1 MINRKM
7 NVVISSPIEKC
18 HSTSV
23 ISSSIEKC
31 HLQPVISSAREKSYK
46 TAVISNL
53 IEKYHSHSVISSEI
67 EKCHLQPVISSEI
80 EKYHSTLFT
89 AIFFLLFF
97 TTSLLSQ
104 IAVKGEKIYTMNGE
118 VIEKG
123 IIIIEE
129 GKITAIGK
137 SDRIR
142 IPQNIKVIEG
152 KVVTPGLIDSRSVVG
167 LAGIYNQPHD
177 QDQLEKSDPIQPELR
192 AIDAYNPREELVNW
206 IRNFGVTT
214 INTGHAPG
222 ALISGQTMIV
232 KTYGTMEPETILDSV
247 SMVAFSLGSEVA
259 SEFKSPGSRPK
270 GIAMLR
276 SKLYEAKAYLE
287 KKNSDDKN
295 PPINIEYEILSK
307 VLNKEIPALITA
319 DKPVDILGALRLAEE
334 FNFELI
340 LNGAEESYLVIDE
353 IKKANVPVILHA
365 SMARLSSG
373 SLETASKLKEAGILF
388 SIESGYESYVPKTRV
403 VLFEAGV
410 YAANGLSFEDA
421 LASITIDAAKILKI
435 NDKVGS
441 IEVGKNADIAIYNGD
456 PFEYTTHC
464 CGVIIDGII
473 FKEECK

>member
-1 MINRKM
+1 
-7 NVVISSPIEKC
+7 
-18 HSTSV
+18 
-23 ISSSIEKC
+23 
-31 HLQPVISSAREKSYK
+31 
-46 TAVISNL
+46 
-53 IEKYHSHSVISSEI
+53 
-67 EKCHLQPVISSEI
+67 
-80 EKYHSTLFT
+80 
-89 AIFFLLFF
+89 
-97 TTSLLSQ
+97 
-104 IAVKGEKIYTMNGE
+104 MNGE

-123 IIIIEE
+123 IILIEE

-167 LAGIYNQPHD
+167 LAGMYNQKHD
-177 QDQLEKSDPIQPELR
+177 QDQLETSDPIQPELR

-206 IRNFGVTT
+206 IRNFGITT

-232 KTYGTMEPETILDSV
+232 KTYGTMEPNTILDSV
-247 SMVAFSLGSEVA
+247 SMVAFSLGSEVT

-276 SKLYEAKAYLE
+276 SKLYEAKAYSE

-319 DKPVDILGALRLAEE
+319 DKAVDILGALRLAEE

-373 SLETASKLKEAGILF
+373 SFDTASKLKEAGILF

-435 NDKVGS
+435 DDKVGS
-441 IEVGKNADIAIYNGD
+441 IEVGKNADIAIYSGD

-464 CGVIIDGII
+464 CGVIIDGKI